1 MIEVTGTESLA
12 DLVTANPARARV
24 LEAFHLDYCCNGA
37 RRLVDACAPLGLD
50 PRAVAAELLAIGPTL
65 TDDWSS
71 LAPAQ
76 LADQIEQTHH
86 AFLHT
91 ELPRLSSLLAKVNDV
106 HGARHPELADITST
120 YEDLR
125 ADLEPHLLKEERM
138 LFPMIRELASST
150 ELPVFHCGALRNP
163 ISVMLAKHDR
173 AGELLANLRA
183 QTDNFRAPDDG
194 CASYRALF
202 SGFTGLEADT
212 HLHIH
217 KENNVL
223 FPAVLRLEAERV
235 GEVA

>member
-1 MIEVTGTESLA
+1 MTELTGTETLA
-12 DLVTANPARARV
+12 DLVTANQSRARV
-24 LEAFHLDYCCNGA
+24 LEGFHLDYCCNGA
-37 RRLVDACAPLGLD
+37 RRLVDACVPLGLD
-50 PRAVAAELLAIGPTL
+50 LQVVVAELLAVGPTL
-65 TDDWSS
+65 ADWTL

-76 LADQIEQTHH
+76 LADHIEQTHH
-86 AFLHT
+86 AFLHS
-91 ELPRLSSLLAKVNDV
+91 ELPRLSSLLAKVNGV

-125 ADLEPHLLKEERM
+125 ADLEPHLLKEERV

-150 ELPVFHCGALRNP
+150 EMPQFHCGALRNP
-163 ISVMLAKHDR
+163 ISVMLAEHDG

-183 QTDNFRAPDDG
+183 QTGNYRAPLDG
-194 CASYRALF
+194 CASYLALF
-202 SGFTGLEADT
+202 SGFADLEADT

-223 FPAVLRLEAERV
+223 FPAVLRLEEERV